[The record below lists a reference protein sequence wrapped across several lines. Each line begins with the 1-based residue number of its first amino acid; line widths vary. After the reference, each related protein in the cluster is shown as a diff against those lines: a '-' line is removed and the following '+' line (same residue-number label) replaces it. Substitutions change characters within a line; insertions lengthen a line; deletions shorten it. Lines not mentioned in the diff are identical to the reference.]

1 MWPFGKE
8 FNSILVTDDETG
20 IVKQYLFKID
30 QIETYADNIQD
41 CIMIYRKDNHNVY
54 VECITFEKMFKQ
66 KCLEDDTWLEKT
78 IMHHAKKDL
87 KEHCKNLQFNELI
100 NRYKQ
105 NNQNYMFEHISKT
118 NIMFFVFGTVISF
131 AISKFFGI

>member
-20 IVKQYLFKID
+20 IVKQYLYKFD
-30 QIETYADNIQD
+30 NIETYADNMQD

-54 VECITFEKMFKQ
+54 VESIVFEKEFKQ
-66 KCLEDDTWLEKT
+66 KCLEDDAWLEHT
-78 IMHHAKKDL
+78 IKYHAKKDL
-87 KEHCKNLQFNELI
+87 KEYCKNLQFNELI

-131 AISKFFGI
+131 AICKFFGI

>member
-20 IVKQYLFKID
+20 IVKQYLYKFD
-30 QIETYADNIQD
+30 NIETYAGNIQD
-41 CIMIYRKDNHNVY
+41 CIMIYRKDKRNVY
-54 VECITFEKMFKQ
+54 VKCITFEKEFKQ
-66 KCLEDDTWLEKT
+66 KCLEDNTWLEHT
-78 IMHHAKKDL
+78 IKYHAKKDL
-87 KEHCKNLQFNELI
+87 KEYCKNLQFNELI

>member
-8 FNSILVTDDETG
+8 FNSILITDDETG
-20 IVKQYLFKID
+20 IVKQYLYKFD
-30 QIETYADNIQD
+30 NIETYADNMQD
-41 CIMIYRKDNHNVY
+41 CIMIYRKDKRNVY
-54 VECITFEKMFKQ
+54 VECITFEKVFKQ
-66 KCLEDDTWLEKT
+66 KCLEDDTWLEHT
-78 IMHHAKKDL
+78 IKYHAKKDL
-87 KEHCKNLQFNELI
+87 KEYCKNLQFNELI

-131 AISKFFGI
+131 AICKFFGI